1 MVRFPFLLILAIG
14 SLLAACS
21 QPTGPAKLNVVA
33 VSPADGASGVPV
45 DTVVSVEFDGV
56 LDEASSAGTLV
67 VVAGGEVVEGTLTLA
82 GASLTFTPAQPLDF
96 ATTYTATL
104 EATVKGL
111 GTAALG
117 EELSWSFT
125 TVSLAPEGDEGTGGG
140 TDTDGDGIPDD
151 IDPDRDADGDG
162 IVDGEDEDMGLGFVA
177 GVSPRPGERIAKDG
191 AISLTLS
198 VPLDWDSVSP
208 DAIRVY
214 KLPHGN
220 QVLDGK
226 DRPSVPGTLSYDP
239 ATQTL
244 TFTPDE
250 AFKTNPPHYWVFIE
264 LDALDT
270 DGNPVVVNA
279 HWRFRIEK

>member
-1 MVRFPFLLILAIG
+1 MVRFPFLLMLAIG

-56 LDEASSAGTLV
+56 LDEASAAGTLV

-117 EELSWSFT
+117 EALSWSFT